1 MECIT
6 SKLRKLDVFGVPY
19 SFKYKSEE
27 NYTSSV
33 GGLVFL
39 LFAIL
44 CLAFG
49 IYYFIPF
56 YNRKNFT
63 AYYYTLSTPQAD
75 MISFSESKTAM
86 AFGLHCW
93 TANDGTTADKLF
105 RVDFK
110 YIYWK
115 YEDNDYKRTISTLGS
130 HPCTKKDFY
139 NQFNEAFDMSEIYDY
154 ECLDDP
160 SITVEGI
167 WTSEVFSYFQFEVN
181 AKNNSQELLD
191 KIDNYLYEND
201 CKFQIYF
208 SDNSVDIEDY
218 SNPIKSYVEAVFIQ
232 LNPTLSIRRN
242 LYFMNQYL
250 YDDDSWLWVF
260 TDDNDAK
267 IKKTLFSRF
276 EEYSLFQGLNRQKN
290 YTDYLNFVKLYIRA
304 DTKKT
309 EIKRIYEKINEFFA
323 EEFSLLIVLYEI
335 LNIIFNNINS
345 FWSEQS
351 LSKNIFFFQD
361 FDHKLNIQNKNEK
374 IKELLQVTDPNK
386 IGFKSLTNNSINK
399 NIDNN
404 KSNSEINSR
413 IIKQGKQG
421 SYYTSKNL
429 QTFNNLNNIK
439 TQCEESNEEIPSN
452 YQNSS
457 NNFKPRE
464 YKSDILYNFNFN
476 KITKNSDT
484 SISNQSTENNLCTN
498 NNSDKETTN
507 EEKDDKKIKYEYHLY
522 DKLRAIICKCCLSKE
537 LKIKNDLNQKA
548 MDILDNKLDIVAYV
562 RNMMLIDIINE
573 ILLDKK
579 TESIINF
586 LARPIICLKDND
598 EEEEFSLFYHKYKEA
613 DFEQFY
619 NEVIQLSNKTYL
631 KEKEAKL
638 ISLCNKHLKQIK
650 L

>member
-1 MECIT
+1 MKWIT
-6 SKLRKLDVFGVPY
+6 SKLRKLDIFGVPY

-27 NYTSSV
+27 NYTSSI

-44 CLAFG
+44 CLTFG

-75 MISFSESKTAM
+75 VISFSESKTAM

-105 RVDFK
+105 KVDFK
-110 YIYWK
+110 YIHWK

-139 NQFNEAFDMSEIYDY
+139 NAFDEAFDMSEIYDY

-160 SITVEGI
+160 SITIEGI
-167 WTSEVFSYFQFEVN
+167 WTSEIFSYFQFEVN
-181 AKNNSQELLD
+181 AKNESQELLD

-218 SNPIKSYVEAVFIQ
+218 ANPIKSFVEAIFIQ
-232 LNPTLSIRRN
+232 INPTLSIRRN

-250 YDDDSWLWVF
+250 YDDDSWFWVF
-260 TDDNDAK
+260 TEDNEPE

-276 EEYSLFQGLNRQKN
+276 EEYSLFQGLKRQEN

-309 EIKRIYEKINEFFA
+309 EIKRNYEKINEFFA

-335 LNIIFNNINS
+335 LNVIFKGINS

-351 LSKNIFFFQD
+351 LSKKIFFFQD
-361 FDHKLNIQNKNEK
+361 FDHKLNIQNKTEK

-386 IGFKSLTNNSINK
+386 IRFKSLPNNSINK
-399 NIDNN
+399 KIENIN
-404 KSNSEINSR
+404 NSEINSR
-413 IIKQGKQG
+413 ISKPI
-421 SYYTSKNL
+421 SYYASKNL
-429 QTFNNLNNIK
+429 QIFNNLNNLNNIK
-439 TQCEESNEEIPSN
+439 TQGEENKQEIPLN
-452 YQNSS
+452 YQKISNSI
-457 NNFKPRE
+457 KGRDD
-464 YKSDILYNFNFN
+464 KSDILYNFNCNTIN
-476 KITKNSDT
+476 KKSDM
-484 SISNQSTENNLCTN
+484 SISHQSTENNLCTN
-498 NNSDKETTN
+498 NNSDKESTY
-507 EEKDDKKIKYEYHLY
+507 EEKDDKKIEYEYNLC
-522 DKLRAIICKCCLSKE
+522 DKLRTIICKCCLSKE

-548 MDILDNKLDIVAYV
+548 MDILDNKLDIEHYV
-562 RNMMLIDIINE
+562 RNMILIDIINE
-573 ILLDKK
+573 IILDKK
-579 TESIINF
+579 TESILNF
-586 LARPIICLKDND
+586 LGRPIICLKDND
-598 EEEEFSLFYHKYKEA
+598 EEEEFSFLYHKYKEA

-619 NEVIQLSNKTYL
+619 NEVIQLSNKANL
-631 KEKEAKL
+631 KKKEAKL
-638 ISLCNKHLKQIK
+638 LFLCNKHLKQIK